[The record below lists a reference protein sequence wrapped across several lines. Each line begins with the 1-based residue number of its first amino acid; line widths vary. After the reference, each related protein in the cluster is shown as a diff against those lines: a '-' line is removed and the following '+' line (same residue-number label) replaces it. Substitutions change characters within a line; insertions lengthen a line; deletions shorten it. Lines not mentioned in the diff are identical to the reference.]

1 MITMN
6 GEHGHAAV
14 CPLYHR
20 AVELIG
26 RRWTGAIL
34 RALLDGETRFSDLI
48 QAVPGLSDRLL
59 SERLKELEIEG
70 IVTRTVFPEIP
81 VRIEYT
87 LTDKGRALGG
97 VMDAIGT
104 WAHDWLAPDDAVN
117 AADEPC
123 LPDAVHMHEHAVER
137 AGAIRS

>member
-1 MITMN
+1 MN
-6 GEHGHAAV
+6 GDHGHAAV

-34 RALLDGETRFSDLI
+34 RALLDGETRFSDLT

-59 SERLKELEIEG
+59 SERLKELETEG

-87 LTDKGRALGG
+87 LTDKGRALGD
-97 VMDAIGT
+97 VMDAIGN
-104 WAHDWLAPDDAVN
+104 WAHEWLAPDAP
-117 AADEPC
+117 ASAPDEPC
-123 LPDAVHMHEHAVER
+123 LPGADRQRDIPEAVATGR
-137 AGAIRS
+137 A